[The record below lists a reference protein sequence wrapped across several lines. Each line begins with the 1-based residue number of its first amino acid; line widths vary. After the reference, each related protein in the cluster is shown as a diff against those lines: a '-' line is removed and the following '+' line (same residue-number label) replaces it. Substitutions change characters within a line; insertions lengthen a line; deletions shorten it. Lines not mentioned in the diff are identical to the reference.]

1 MGVCSNCSKRRR
13 PVALRDWERP
23 VRVFDWCAAKKEQLQ
38 GELVFSEKL
47 VMRNVQLIGP
57 L

>member
-13 PVALRDWERP
+13 PTALRDWERP
-23 VRVFDWCAAKKEQLQ
+23 VRVCDWCAAIKGQLQ
-38 GELVFSEKL
+38 GERVFSEKL
-47 VMRNVQLIGP
+47 VMRNFQLIGP

>member
-13 PVALRDWERP
+13 PAALRDWERP
-23 VRVFDWCAAKKEQLQ
+23 VRVCDWCAAIKGQLQ
-38 GELVFSEKL
+38 GECVFSEKL
-47 VMRNVQLIGP
+47 VMRNFQLIGP

>member
-23 VRVFDWCAAKKEQLQ
+23 VRVCDWCAAKKEQLQ
-38 GELVFSEKL
+38 GELVISEKL
-47 VMRNVQLIGP
+47 VMRNFQLIGP